1 MLQLSYIWQ
10 EICPMFAFGTM
21 IRGISNY
28 HVDVTCINNINSYT
42 KYTELTPCV
51 VFLKKKLYSIKKIKY
66 KIDSWVFVRSPL
78 YMYEMVFVQN
88 GLCMEMY
95 VKI

>member
-28 HVDVTCINNINSYT
+28 HVDVTCISNINSYT
-42 KYTELTPCV
+42 KYTELTPYV
-51 VFLKKKLYSIKKIKY
+51 VFFLKKPFTRSKNSNTKLTLGFLYGLLCICTKWSLY
-66 KIDSWVFVRSPL
+66 K
-78 YMYEMVFVQN
+78 MVFVWK
-88 GLCMEMY
+88 CM
-95 VKI
+95 

>member
-1 MLQLSYIWQ
+1 ML
-10 EICPMFAFGTM
+10 FF
-21 IRGISNY
+21 
-28 HVDVTCINNINSYT
+28 
-42 KYTELTPCV
+42 
-51 VFLKKKLYSIKKIKY
+51 KKNLYSIKKLKY

-88 GLCMEMY
+88 GLCMKLY